1 MLWWIFDAPEG
12 VGIVFGGGQAWSDAL
27 GVLKDR
33 RERILS
39 DVGQQ
44 FQMCME
50 K

>member
-1 MLWWIFDAPEG
+1 MPLKASRSSAG
-12 VGIVFGGGQAWSDAL
+12 SDAL